1 MEIIENVATDIFR
14 ADNDGDDNVNTI
26 MPIEENY
33 SSSDDEEN
41 VNQLIRPRSDRGPT
55 MLRKFRSQYDN
66 RPGQPKLKVTFDELN
81 RVTGLNRAVFSSFLG
96 DVVREHIGLKVLSWN
111 KVDEEARQKLWDEI
125 TVHIY

>member
-55 MLRKFRSQYDN
+55 MLRKFRNQYDN